1 MFLLIHRPARWS
13 CTANDFTFHYVSIN
27 TEKTCT
33 LGWAQ
38 NYFTFHYV
46 SINTKT
52 KKLYHA
58 SHTPLHSNM
67 FLLIPVPRFPEAH
80 PHRTLHSNMFL
91 LILDGTFIDHLG
103 SLHSNM
109 FLLIHDQQNMRLY
122 IFQTLHSNMFLL
134 IPRSSEPP
142 INSSILYHILSTM
155 VFFYLFIYFDITR
168 FTGSTILLM
177 FFTFVD
183 LS

>member
-1 MFLLIHRPARWS
+1 MFLLIQQATKVRLSGKLTLHSNMFLLIHRPARWS

-103 SLHSNM
+103 
-109 FLLIHDQQNMRLY
+109 FFLY
-122 IFQTLHSNMFLL
+122 I
-134 IPRSSEPP
+134 P
-142 INSSILYHILSTM
+142 IC
-155 VFFYLFIYFDITR
+155 FY
-168 FTGSTILLM
+168 
-177 FFTFVD
+177 
-183 LS
+183 

>member
-1 MFLLIHRPARWS
+1 MLQQ
-13 CTANDFTFHYVSIN
+13 IN
-27 TEKTCT
+27 
-33 LGWAQ
+33 
-38 NYFTFHYV
+38 
-46 SINTKT
+46 
-52 KKLYHA
+52 
-58 SHTPLHSNM
+58 
-67 FLLIPVPRFPEAH
+67 
-80 PHRTLHSNMFL
+80 LHSNMFL
-91 LILDGTFIDHLG
+91 LILEAARINQATALH
-103 SLHSNM
+103 LHSNM
-109 FLLIHDQQNMRLY
+109 FLLILSSAASRNLAY
-122 IFQTLHSNMFLL
+122 ANLHSNMFLL

>member
-38 NYFTFHYV
+38 NYFTFQYV
-46 SINTKT
+46 SINTCSSISRS
-52 KKLYHA
+52 A
-58 SHTPLHSNM
+58 SASNFTFQYVSINTWWNFYRSPW
-67 FLLIPVPRFPEAH
+67 FL
-80 PHRTLHSNMFL
+80 
-91 LILDGTFIDHLG
+91 

-142 INSSILYHILSTM
+142 INSSILYHILSTR

>member
-1 MFLLIHRPARWS
+1 MPCVLH
-13 CTANDFTFHYVSIN
+13 FTFQYVSIN
-27 TEKTCT
+27 TTT
-33 LGWAQ
+33 SSMSFSVLL
-38 NYFTFHYV
+38 F
-46 SINTKT
+46 S
-52 KKLYHA
+52 
-58 SHTPLHSNM
+58 LHSNM
-67 FLLIPVPRFPEAH
+67 FLLIRKYARFFNIFYTA
-80 PHRTLHSNMFL
+80 LHSNMFL
-91 LILDGTFIDHLG
+91 LILICKNFSCYVQHA
-103 SLHSNM
+103 
-109 FLLIHDQQNMRLY
+109 
-122 IFQTLHSNMFLL
+122 LHSNMFLL

>member
-1 MFLLIHRPARWS
+1 MGNGSVFTFHYVSIN
-13 CTANDFTFHYVSIN
+13 TAERSWETRRTDSFTFHYVSIN

-67 FLLIPVPRFPEAH
+67 FLLRPFPEQ
-80 PHRTLHSNMFL
+80 N
-91 LILDGTFIDHLG
+91 
-103 SLHSNM
+103 SLFRQIS
-109 FLLIHDQQNMRLY
+109 
-122 IFQTLHSNMFLL
+122 LHSNMFLL

>member
-1 MFLLIHRPARWS
+1 MSEDRKAGIFFPPLSAGTTSGKHLSYGRTYYTLHSNMFLLIHRPARWS

-103 SLHSNM
+103 
-109 FLLIHDQQNMRLY
+109 FFLY
-122 IFQTLHSNMFLL
+122 I
-134 IPRSSEPP
+134 P
-142 INSSILYHILSTM
+142 IC
-155 VFFYLFIYFDITR
+155 FY
-168 FTGSTILLM
+168 
-177 FFTFVD
+177 
-183 LS
+183 